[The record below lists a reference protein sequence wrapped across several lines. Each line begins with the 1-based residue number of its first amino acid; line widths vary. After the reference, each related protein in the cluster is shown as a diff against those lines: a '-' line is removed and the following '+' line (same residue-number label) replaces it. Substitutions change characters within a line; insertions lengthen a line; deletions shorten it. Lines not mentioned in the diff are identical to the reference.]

1 MIVGRA
7 AAAIWVWS
15 SLFLL
20 LLIISNIITRVS
32 AMTDLWKSNDLCNHN
47 DICHFSL
54 PLTYLKAYQH
64 KKCWI
69 FFNRMML
76 SCKYSTWQLVAV
88 TCIILASYQVQH
100 FGENAAFGCEPRVSA
115 VLVFTAASIQAKQNK
130 TKHRL
135 LQKIKTRLTRHTAA
149 SNYVL
154 KQSKL
159 NTANHTTRHHTGP
172 AMFINKTSP
181 AASQPSQVSS

>member
-1 MIVGRA
+1 MIYVIIMIF
-7 AAAIWVWS
+7 AIS
-15 SLFLL
+15 HYR
-20 LLIISNIITRVS
+20 LLI
-32 AMTDLWKSNDLCNHN
+32 WKHA
-47 DICHFSL
+47 SL
-54 PLTYLKAYQH
+54 KNVGYFLTG
-64 KKCWI
+64 
-69 FFNRMML
+69 FNRML

-181 AASQPSQVSS
+181 AASQPSQVSL